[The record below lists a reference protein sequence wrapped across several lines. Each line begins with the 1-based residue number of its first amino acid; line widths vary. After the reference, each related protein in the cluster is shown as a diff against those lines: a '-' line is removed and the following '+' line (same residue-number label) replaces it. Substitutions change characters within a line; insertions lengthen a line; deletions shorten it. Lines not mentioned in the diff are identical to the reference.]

1 MTPHR
6 KANQNSHF
14 AIFPA
19 LRRDVPVCARRLNGH
34 SVSTRRH
41 SANGI
46 VACVGPQLDHGCGA
60 ANAAHRVPLCRDETS
75 RYDVHSGRRDC
86 EFEFVAESIVF
97 HRSVA
102 SWCVSQD
109 GVSPRCPVPV
119 AERRE
124 PKTGPEMGLK
134 KLSSATSQGSPC
146 PAAPN
151 NSSSIAPVVGGR
163 LRSAGYPGG
172 AVRQGMPSAQWS
184 QISSYGSGSDRA
196 PHCADVLQVQS
207 TVLRWVGGASW
218 AANQQ
223 HGGGAGQNVLGKKT
237 SLSLFS
243 VVASSLLLAGSSP
256 AIGLLSRSPGKAV
269 SARREMPISS
279 SPGSRSRTRKLCMLS
294 TARYSQN
301 ECRSESNQ
309 RQDRSAG
316 WPKAPVRPRSVQ

>member
-19 LRRDVPVCARRLNGH
+19 LRRDVPVCTRRLNGH

-46 VACVGPQLDHGCGA
+46 VACVGPQLDHGCSA
-60 ANAAHRVPLCRDETS
+60 ANDAHRASLCRDETA
-75 RYDVHSGRRDC
+75 RYDVHSARRDC
-86 EFEFVAESIVF
+86 EVEFVAESIVF

-134 KLSSATSQGSPC
+134 KLSSVTSQGSPC
-146 PAAPN
+146 PVAPN
-151 NSSSIAPVVGGR
+151 NSSSIAPVVGVR

-172 AVRQGMPSAQWS
+172 AVRQGMPFAQWS

-196 PHCADVLQVQS
+196 PHCAGGLRVRS
-207 TVLRWVGGASW
+207 TELRCVGGISW

-223 HGGGAGQNVLGKKT
+223 HGVCCRQIARGANMRPKKSALWTGEYPSAT
-237 SLSLFS
+237 SP
-243 VVASSLLLAGSSP
+243 SSRCP
-256 AIGLLSRSPGKAV
+256 
-269 SARREMPISS
+269 ARRSNSS
-279 SPGSRSRTRKLCMLS
+279 S
-294 TARYSQN
+294 TARAATQL
-301 ECRSESNQ
+301 Q
-309 RQDRSAG
+309 RSAG
-316 WPKAPVRPRSVQ
+316 SRVTVDRLPRQSMPSAPTSSLGSIDRRAA